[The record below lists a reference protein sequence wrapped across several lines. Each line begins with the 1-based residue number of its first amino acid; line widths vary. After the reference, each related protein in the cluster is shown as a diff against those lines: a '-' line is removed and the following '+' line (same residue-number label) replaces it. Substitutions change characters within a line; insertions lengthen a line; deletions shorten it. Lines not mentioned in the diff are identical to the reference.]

1 MARTRKAIQPLNLYK
16 YDVLIDDQGPRSD
29 YFKISQFDGYFY
41 GGRNAFLIAGA
52 GVLRP
57 NSKILVEILN
67 KDGETVYSA
76 PVQNFVEG
84 SSRLVQIEIYE
95 NTPIGPGKIV
105 ILGST
110 DKYINNQP
118 IPKIWEN
125 KYNVRW
131 TTDVIISPL
140 IENKTPIRFTSEPT
154 ITVEEKFYQAP
165 SSSFFSQSISVPVDI
180 ELAPKYFNVYPNG
193 YSAKIV
199 GPANTRYFN
208 EYLNGKITGSIIFT
222 GSSGIE
228 TANIDI
234 PISKI
239 YNLSTA
245 DSVGS
250 LIYTNKNNLLLGGVI
265 SGSGQ
270 YTTKL
275 NPFGQTSIS
284 SSLQILYNKLETSLT
299 AEEISFA
306 KIRLSNLSTKSG
318 EIHKVRVSYKSST
331 EPGEFVSLGDIPTGV
346 SELLSVDS
354 GSKIVETGKFRDIV
368 IGDYWYSAT
377 MSLSRNDVR
386 PTLPNYYKSAS
397 LVTTSPFLN
406 QCCANILDA
415 VSGTPTIVSQSFIN
429 NVSYFI
435 GTKPNNN
442 VTLLPNS
449 EYTLKFNAF
458 AAKTSASIT
467 LNQPDYSLEVYL
479 VQESGS
485 VGTLLETS
493 TKGQLI
499 GTLTPTKTFQLQN
512 FETVEFNFVP
522 KINQTGDFGL
532 RFIVYGGFWD
542 IANVSLKVAQEN
554 FFSPDE
560 VDILVPNVNFKDK
573 LLTFKAEYVDINN
586 NSTDVI
592 TTSLPTYFSGSE
604 STTNGG
610 GGGGTGAGFPFSGSA
625 VITGSL
631 LVSGSGIT
639 GSLFG
644 TSSFSETSSYS
655 LVAEAVRILPGDI
668 SSTETQYSGSIS
680 GSNAFFGRVSASL
693 FSGSGENI
701 FGVISSS
708 YALSSSFATTSSFSI
723 SSSNALTS
731 SFASFATTSSFA
743 ISSSQATTA
752 SFATTSSFVNPY
764 NASFTGLTI
773 VGTTTLEEILEKVT
787 ISATA
792 ATGTIN
798 FDTLTQAVLY
808 YTTNASGNWTL
819 NIRGNSTTT
828 LDTVMTTGQS
838 LTLAFLVTN
847 GTTPYYQTGF
857 QIDGS
862 SVTPKWQG
870 GSAPTAGNASSV
882 DIYTLT
888 VVKTG
893 NAAFT
898 VFEAQT
904 QFK

>member
-29 YFKISQFDGYFY
+29 YFKVSQFDGYFY

-485 VGTLLETS
+485 VGTLLETNV
-493 TKGQLI
+493 KGQLI
-499 GTLTPTKTFQLQN
+499 GTLTPTKTFQRQN
-512 FETVEFNFVP
+512 FETVEFNFTP
-522 KINQTGDFGL
+522 KINQIGDFGL
-532 RFIVYGGFWD
+532 RFIIYGAFWD

-554 FFSPDE
+554 FSSPDE
-560 VDILVPNVNFKDK
+560 IDVLVPNVNFKDK
-573 LLTFKAEYVDINN
+573 LLTFKTEYLDINN

-592 TTSLPTYFSGSE
+592 TTSFPTYFSGSE
-604 STTNGG
+604 SITNGG
-610 GGGGTGAGFPFSGSA
+610 SGTGTGFPFSGSA

-680 GSNAFFGRVSASL
+680 GSNAFFGTVSASL

-701 FGVISSS
+701 FGLISSS
-708 YALSSSFATTSSFSI
+708 YAISSSFT
-723 SSSNALTS
+723 
-731 SFASFATTSSFA
+731 
-743 ISSSQATTA
+743 TTA

-764 NASFTGLTI
+764 NASFSGMF
-773 VGTTTLEEILEKVT
+773 VSGTTNVYTILENIGIT
-787 ISATA
+787 PSSAS
-792 ATGTIN
+792 GSIN
-798 FDTLTQAVLY
+798 FNTKLVGAVLY
-808 YTTNASGNWTL
+808 YTADATNNWTL
-819 NIRGNSTTT
+819 NIRGDASTT
-828 LDTVMTTGQS
+828 LNSIMTTGQS
-838 LTLAFLVTN
+838 LSLAFLVTN
-847 GTTPYYQTGF
+847 GITPYYQTGF
-857 QIDGS
+857 QIDGN

-870 GSAPTAGNASSV
+870 GVAPTAGNASSI
-882 DIYTLT
+882 DIYTI
-888 VVKTG
+888 VIIKT
-893 NAAFT
+893 NDATFT
-898 VFEAQT
+898 VFESQT
-904 QFK
+904 KFA